1 MRKPLPGAVNRLL
14 EGDLN
19 RGEKVAGERGWSAAV
34 LMSSSTRNKRFL
46 FVLCCV
52 SVTAMENV
60 SDKINSIMLDYKYSS
75 WPLIQGSCLEDE
87 TGGETIEEVATVLV
101 RYGAW
106 PKPRMLR
113 VSQSL
118 TLVTWPYIL

>member
-46 FVLCCV
+46 FVLCFRDGK
-52 SVTAMENV
+52 TYPI
-60 SDKINSIMLDYKYSS
+60 K
-75 WPLIQGSCLEDE
+75 
-87 TGGETIEEVATVLV
+87 
-101 RYGAW
+101 
-106 PKPRMLR
+106 
-113 VSQSL
+113 L
-118 TLVTWPYIL
+118 TR